1 MRNANVT
8 EVKDDNMADSD
19 PRKSPNAEPSPVDD
33 AQTFNY
39 VVGGGRREAAKSE
52 PSPHSPLAA
61 G

>member
-1 MRNANVT
+1 
-8 EVKDDNMADSD
+8 MADSD
-19 PRKSPNAEPSPVDD
+19 PRKSPNAEPSPSDD

-39 VVGGGRREAAKSE
+39 VVGGGRREAAKAE